1 MSERGGELWEKEKA
15 AKVNESRCVRS
26 GKRAGRGW
34 GGGERAR
41 GGNRKNGWAD
51 TQAFCHANGRAQGN
65 LEGSLL
71 LTGSIPGCARQVG
84 LMRLVTGRR
93 RASRTISSLNC
104 ALYAFRR
111 GCGPPAGL
119 RGWRPMGCPRN

>member
-26 GKRAGRGW
+26 GKRRG
-34 GGGERAR
+34 GSERAR

-51 TQAFCHANGRAQGN
+51 TQAFCQANGRAQGN

-84 LMRLVTGRR
+84 LMRWLTGRR
-93 RASRTISSLNC
+93 RASRTI
-104 ALYAFRR
+104 
-111 GCGPPAGL
+111 
-119 RGWRPMGCPRN
+119 